1 MAIVRF
7 FRGRLLLRSVEI
19 RDDEFLVDAAD
30 RAEIDIPRN
39 CTSGNCGTCLVRLIS
54 GKDPYPDPLPPGLDE
69 FLIEDGGILSCC
81 MTPEGSCDI
90 DIIPPL

>member
-54 GKDPYPDPLPPGLDE
+54 GKVPYPDPLPPGLDE

-81 MTPEGSCDI
+81 MIPEGSCDI

>member
-7 FRGRLLLRSVEI
+7 FRGRLLLCSVEVQ
-19 RDDEFLVDAAD
+19 DDEFLVEAAD
-30 RAEIDIPRN
+30 RAGVDIPRN

-54 GKDPYPDPLPPGLDE
+54 GKVPYPDPLPPGLDE

-81 MTPEGSCDI
+81 MSPEGACDI
-90 DIIPPL
+90 DVIPPL

>member
-39 CTSGNCGTCLVRLIS
+39 CTSGNCGTCLVRFIS
-54 GKDPYPDPLPPGLDE
+54 GKVPYPDPLPPGLDE